1 MDRPM
6 VPAAEQH
13 EVVEPGRTAVG
24 PVPDMVGAMP
34 MSA

>member
-13 EVVEPGRTAVG
+13 EVVEPGRPAVG
-24 PVPDMVGAMP
+24 PVLDMMDIMP
-34 MSA
+34 TSA